1 MVSDTIDTKA
11 ETNSALCVLR
21 SETHV
26 LGVRIQ
32 KSPFVEM
39 SLVGLRCASSSDGI
53 SGFWRREVLPFL
65 SEGDTGAGLGTCSG
79 TDSGTT
85 NAGITAG
92 GAAEAAN
99 GLLVAAADGS
109 VAVARAA
116 RPSLPWQR
124 SLSFAGGIVLSL
136 VLLGLASGLLGHL
149 YGSLPTQVPLLVAVV
164 AVVMGLNPLG
174 LLRFPLP
181 AGPDPDR
188 WRRLVPAP
196 LAPLAAGLAF
206 GLAATPC
213 TTPVLAV
220 LLTWMAQSGRPLTG
234 MLLLIA
240 FGAGQVVPLL
250 VAGTAAASLPTLLG
264 LRRVGQ
270 WIPPISGV
278 VLLTTGALTLLAQ
291 LP

>member
-1 MVSDTIDTKA
+1 LVFGGGLLTSFGPCSLSLLPVTLAYLAGFGGREPGQGTDPDTTP
-11 ETNSALCVLR
+11 
-21 SETHV
+21 
-26 LGVRIQ
+26 G
-32 KSPFVEM
+32 
-39 SLVGLRCASSSDGI
+39 
-53 SGFWRREVLPFL
+53 
-65 SEGDTGAGLGTCSG
+65 GAG
-79 TDSGTT
+79 
-85 NAGITAG
+85 
-92 GAAEAAN
+92 EAAN
-99 GLLVAAADGS
+99 GLLVAGEDGS
-109 VAVARAA
+109 VAVARASL
-116 RPSLPWQR
+116 PSLPWQR
-124 SLSFAGGIVLSL
+124 SLSFSGGIVLSL

-164 AVVMGLNPLG
+164 AVVMGLNLLG

-220 LLTWMAQSGRPLTG
+220 LLTWMAQSGRPLIG
-234 MLLLIA
+234 MLLLTA
-240 FGAGQVVPLL
+240 FGAGQVMPLL

-264 LRRVGQ
+264 LRRIGQ

-291 LP
+291 LS